1 LAEINKKK
9 LTQKMKIKTILLFL
23 VISTNSMFSQE
34 NIKMKIKSAVVDN
47 DLRNILNF
55 ENIDL
60 SKIELSG
67 KELIGKNYQ
76 INIKEY
82 KNGKLTSTSEL
93 FESSSYELF
102 KIKNKIFKFT
112 LLTKIID
119 KTKLKI
125 ALKFDRFGSKTLF
138 FDLTN
143 TKFPYVM
150 KDFLGQK
157 GEVEI
162 SLDKVFYIT
171 SIISPT
177 MHEDGSG
184 SYCEVVQNGNPEELG
199 EKFKIPHYFLVEM
212 KIIN

>member
-1 LAEINKKK
+1 
-9 LTQKMKIKTILLFL
+9 MKIKTILLLL
-23 VISTNSMFSQE
+23 VICTNFTFSQE
-34 NIKMKIKSAVVDN
+34 NVKMKIKSSVADK
-47 DLRNILNF
+47 DLSNILNF
-55 ENIDL
+55 ENIDI

-67 KELIGKNYQ
+67 KELIGKDYQ

-82 KNGKLTSTSEL
+82 KNGKLTSSTEL
-93 FESSSYELF
+93 FESSSYDLF
-102 KIKNKIFKFT
+102 KIKNKNFKFT

-138 FDLTN
+138 FDLIE

-157 GEVEI
+157 GEIEVP
-162 SLDKVFYIT
+162 LDKEFYIT

-184 SYCEVVQNGNPEELG
+184 SYCEVVKNGNPEELG
-199 EKFKIPHYFLVEM
+199 EKFKIPHYFLLEM
-212 KIIN
+212 KFKN

>member
-1 LAEINKKK
+1 
-9 LTQKMKIKTILLFL
+9 MKIKTILLLL
-23 VISTNSMFSQE
+23 VICTNFTFSQE
-34 NIKMKIKSAVVDN
+34 NVKMKIKSSVADK
-47 DLRNILNF
+47 DLSNILNF
-55 ENIDL
+55 ENIDI

-67 KELIGKNYQ
+67 KELIGKDYQ

-82 KNGKLTSTSEL
+82 KNGKLTSSTEL
-93 FESSSYELF
+93 FESSSYDLF
-102 KIKNKIFKFT
+102 KIKNKNFNFT

-138 FDLTN
+138 FDLIE

-157 GEVEI
+157 GEIEVP
-162 SLDKVFYIT
+162 LDKEFYIT

-184 SYCEVVQNGNPEELG
+184 SYCEVVKNGNPEELG
-199 EKFKIPHYFLVEM
+199 EKFKIPHYFLLEM
-212 KIIN
+212 KFKN